1 VDRSQEWE
9 EKRDGEEKGLVGKE
23 EEKQSK
29 KKTEGWVDKQTWKG
43 GEQGGVR
50 VNPVRNGST
59 GRGERGLGKGSSK
72 QRDRFVLF

>member
-1 VDRSQEWE
+1 MDRSQEWE

-43 GEQGGVR
+43 GEQ
-50 VNPVRNGST
+50 RNGST